1 VNGQV
6 LKDIKQKVRDKMSYY
21 AVEDPL
27 NSNPAPTTNPETATF
42 ECKEEP
48 DQPINPN
55 KLPPIHNNR

>member
-1 VNGQV
+1 
-6 LKDIKQKVRDKMSYY
+6 MSYY